1 MVLHKF
7 ILFIVFVFSN
17 FVFFLVLSFVLL
29 FFSCLVE
36 YERTQNDPIVNAK
49 KEELKTAVD
58 VPDLETLA
66 ADIENTLEIPIA
78 QPEIGRVVAV
88 LGAVVDIQ
96 FPTEDCPDEN
106 DAIEVIIRYV
116 LNINLIWFLN
126 FAYFQIYHFGKKNSL
141 LFIYI
146 YLCFCLCL

>member
-116 LNINLIWFLN
+116 LNINLI
-126 FAYFQIYHFGKKNSL
+126 
-141 LFIYI
+141 
-146 YLCFCLCL
+146 